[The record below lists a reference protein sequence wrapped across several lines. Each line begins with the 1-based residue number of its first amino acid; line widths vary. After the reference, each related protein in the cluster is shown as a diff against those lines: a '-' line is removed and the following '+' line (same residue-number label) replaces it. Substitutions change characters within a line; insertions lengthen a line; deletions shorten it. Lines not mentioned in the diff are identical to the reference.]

1 MTGLDRSS
9 KTFFF
14 HEIKK
19 ERMKKESKRKMKQK
33 GEMLQEAKLNIKN
46 ILKLLVLKLF
56 ILCHNELVQRDG
68 TRFEVWTSDEGREL

>member
-33 GEMLQEAKLNIKN
+33 GGDVVGSKIEYKKY
-46 ILKLLVLKLF
+46 
-56 ILCHNELVQRDG
+56 
-68 TRFEVWTSDEGREL
+68 T

>member
-1 MTGLDRSS
+1 
-9 KTFFF
+9 
-14 HEIKK
+14 
-19 ERMKKESKRKMKQK
+19 MKQK